1 MIYAFFLKSGR
12 EGRRGAGAALP
23 VTMFKLL
30 KVLPNFTGAG
40 FGKPHALIL
49 VHKKSGINHPGEGIN
64 MKGKSMV
71 RWAGM
76 VLLAG
81 VIFCSGCATPQ
92 NSYALPGTGVGAAVG
107 TAIGAATNAK
117 NPWKGA
123 AIGALLGGSAGYI
136 GGEMYGRANPP
147 QPQQGYNQG
156 GPQPGYGYAPN
167 PGYNQAPYPAY

>member
-1 MIYAFFLKSGR
+1 MPFFSNPAGR
-12 EGRRGAGAALP
+12 GEGGAGAAWR
-23 VTMFKLL
+23 VTMFKFL
-30 KVLPNFTGAG
+30 KVLPNFTGAR

-49 VHKKSGINHPGEGIN
+49 VQKNSASIIPGRGIN

-71 RWAGM
+71 RLAGM

-92 NSYALPGTGVGAAVG
+92 NPYTLPGTGLGAAVG

-147 QPQQGYNQG
+147 QPQQGYYQG
-156 GPQPGYGYAPN
+156 GPQQPGYGYAPN
-167 PGYNQAPYPAY
+167 QGYNQAPYPAY